1 MHLHVIWI
9 GKTKIPAAREWPAD
23 YQRRVGRWAR
33 LETTELSERQGEAAL
48 LRRAAP
54 GRLWLLDPV
63 GEAWD
68 SLEFSRRLERAF
80 AQQDRTLY
88 FGLGPAEGFSPAAR
102 AGAAARISLSP
113 MTFSHELARVML
125 FEQIY
130 RALAILHHHPYP
142 R

>member
-1 MHLHVIWI
+1 MRLHILWI
-9 GKTKIPAAREWPAD
+9 GKTKTPAARDWPAD
-23 YQRRVGRWAR
+23 YQRRIGRWAQ
-33 LETTELSERQGEAAL
+33 LETTELSERQ
-48 LRRAAP
+48 
-54 GRLWLLDPV
+54 

-88 FGLGPAEGFSPAAR
+88 FGLGPAAGFSPAAR
-102 AGAAARISLSP
+102 AAAAARISLSP
-113 MTFSHELARVML
+113 MTFSHELARGML

-130 RALAILHHHPYP
+130 RALALLHHHPYP

>member
-1 MHLHVIWI
+1 MHLHIIWI
-9 GKTKIPAAREWPAD
+9 GKTKNAAARDWPAE
-23 YQRRVGRWAR
+23 YQRRIGRWAQ

-48 LRRAAP
+48 LQRAAP
-54 GRLWLLDPV
+54 GRLWLLDPA
-63 GEAWD
+63 GQTWD

-80 AQQDRTLY
+80 AQQDRPLS
-88 FGLGPAEGFSPAAR
+88 FGLGPAEGFSPTAR
-102 AGAAARISLSP
+102 AVAAARISLSP

-130 RALAILHHHPYP
+130 RALALLHHHPYP